1 MNNAQP
7 QEIYPDDIVKK
18 TYTTK
23 HKVDVAWDKFCKS
36 RRIPKSWKITDL
48 MIAELNKN
56 GVSINS

>member
-36 RRIPKSWKITDL
+36 KRIPKSWKITPRL
-48 MIAELNKN
+48 L
-56 GVSINS
+56 